1 MTLIVL
7 GINHKTAKLDI
18 REKVAFSP
26 EQLPAALLDLIELST
41 LKEAALLSTC
51 NRMELYL
58 HIKEEDVTE
67 VFDWLK
73 DHKSL
78 ANDDLDDCHY
88 IYMGDEAVSHIMKV
102 ASGLDSMVLGEPQ
115 ILGQLKQA
123 FSIARSAGTMGMH
136 LEHLFQQTF
145 SVAKTVRTETEIGS
159 SAVSVAYAAVNLA
172 KRLFSTL
179 DGTTALFIGAGE
191 TIELAAQHFT
201 NQANIKTIF
210 ANRTRERAAELAE
223 RHKGVAISLTEIPAY
238 LAKADIVISST
249 ASPLPILGKGL
260 VENVIKQRK
269 HNPIFMI
276 DLAVPRDIE
285 PEVSELPD
293 IYLYDI
299 DTLQDVIKENLK
311 VREGAAIE
319 AKVIIDEQV
328 ERFMQWRRS
337 LDAVSTIRIFRD
349 KYQDV
354 ADVELNRS
362 LARLKKGESAEDI
375 LKELAR
381 RLTNKFLHE
390 PTRQIIEAGSQGD
403 TESLTRARNLFSLE
417 HNSIDG
423 QPTQKNTK
431 K

>member
-1 MTLIVL
+1 MTLVAL
-7 GINHKTAKLDI
+7 GINHKTAPLNV

-26 EQLPAALLDLIELST
+26 EQLPAALQDLIELST

-58 HIKEEDVTE
+58 HVAETDINS
-67 VFDWLK
+67 VFEWLK
-73 DHKSL
+73 SHKSL
-78 ANDDLDDCHY
+78 NDTDLDGCHY
-88 IYMGDEAVSHIMKV
+88 MYLGEQAVSHMMKV

-123 FSIARSAGTMGMH
+123 FSIARSAGTMGTH
-136 LEHLFQQTF
+136 LERLFQQSF

-159 SAVSVAYAAVNLA
+159 SAVSVAYAAVTLA

-179 DGTTALFIGAGE
+179 DNSTALFIGAGE

-201 NQANIKTIF
+201 DQANIQTIF
-210 ANRTRERAAELAE
+210 ANRTREKAAELAQQHQGE
-223 RHKGVAISLTEIPAY
+223 GISLSEIPGF
-238 LAKADIVISST
+238 LPRADIVISST

-269 HNPIFMI
+269 HKPIFMI

-285 PEVSELPD
+285 AEVAELPD

-299 DTLQDVIKENLK
+299 DDLQDVIEENK
-311 VREGAAIE
+311 KIRERAAAE
-319 AKVIIDEQV
+319 AQLIIDQQSK
-328 ERFMQWRRS
+328 RFMEWRRS
-337 LDAVSTIRIFRD
+337 LDAVSTIRVFRD
-349 KYQDV
+349 KYQ
-354 ADVELNRS
+354 ELANAELDRS
-362 LARLKKGESAEDI
+362 LIRLEKGEPAEQI
-375 LKELAR
+375 LRDMSR

-390 PTRQIIEAGSQGD
+390 PTRQLSEAGSQGD
-403 TESLTRARNLFSLE
+403 TESLERARNLFSLDQG
-417 HNSIDG
+417 NANDN
-423 QPTQKNTK
+423 PK

>member
-7 GINHKTAKLDI
+7 GINHKTARLDI

-58 HIKEEDVTE
+58 HIKEEDVTQ

-73 DHKSL
+73 AYKSL
-78 ANDDLDDCHY
+78 ALNDIDDCHY
-88 IYMGDEAVSHIMKV
+88 IYVGDEAVTHIMKV

-136 LEHLFQQTF
+136 LERLFQQTF
-145 SVAKTVRTETEIGS
+145 SVAKTVRTETEIGA
-159 SAVSVAYAAVNLA
+159 SAVSVAYTAVNLA

-201 NQANIKTIF
+201 NQATIKTIF

-269 HNPIFMI
+269 HKPIFMI

-285 PEVSELPD
+285 AEVSELPD

-299 DTLQDVIKENLK
+299 DTLQDVIKENMK
-311 VREGAAIE
+311 VREDAAIE

-328 ERFMQWRRS
+328 IRFMEWRRS
-337 LDAVSTIRIFRD
+337 LDAVSTIRVFRD
-349 KYQDV
+349 KYQDL
-354 ADVELNRS
+354 ADVELSRS

-417 HNSIDG
+417 
-423 QPTQKNTK
+423 KNAIEDQSTK
-431 K
+431 KLKK